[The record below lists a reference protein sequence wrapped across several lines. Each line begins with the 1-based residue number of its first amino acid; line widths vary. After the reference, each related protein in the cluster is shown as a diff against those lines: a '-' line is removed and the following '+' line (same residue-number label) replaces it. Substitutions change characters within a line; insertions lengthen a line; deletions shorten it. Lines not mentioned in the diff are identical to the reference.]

1 MAHLVVEDLVV
12 EYVSDGYTIRALDR
26 LSFGADT
33 GELVVLLGP
42 SGSGKTSLLSCL
54 AGILTPT
61 SGSIRF
67 GGQAVSEL
75 RGEALTQYRRS
86 QVGIVFQA
94 FNLIPSATA
103 RENVAIPL
111 LLAGRRRAPSV
122 ARADQLLRVVSLS
135 DRARTK
141 PGKLSGGQQQRV
153 ALARALA
160 LDPPMML
167 ADEPTANLDYVN
179 AESIIGLLRN
189 LRSEG
194 RLIIVSTH
202 DQRMV
207 PIADRV
213 VQMVAEPA
221 AASGLAQRVE
231 YTAGERI
238 FEQGARGEWIYVI
251 ESGKVEIVRT
261 LADGRETRLAV
272 LGPGQYFGDLAPL
285 MGTPRSA
292 AALAKTDV
300 VVTVLGVRAFRE
312 QLLGQPAVPV
322 ADGAVTIDLTEL
334 EGSKGRR
341 VAGNAASRAKGSG
354 SARRAAPRMNR
365 RPVGRE

>member
-1 MAHLVVEDLVV
+1 VVEDLVV
-12 EYVSDGYTIRALDR
+12 DYVSDGYTIRALDR
-26 LSFGADT
+26 LSFEADM

-61 SGSIRF
+61 SGTIRF
-67 GGQAVSEL
+67 GEQTVTAL
-75 RGEALTQYRRS
+75 RGEPLTRYRRG

-103 RENVAIPL
+103 RENVAAPL
-111 LLAGRRRAPSV
+111 LLAGRRQAASL
-122 ARADQLLRVVSLS
+122 ARGDELLRVVGLA
-135 DRARTK
+135 DRARAK

-160 LDPPMML
+160 LDPPMLL

-213 VQMVAEPA
+213 VRMVAEPA
-221 AASGLAQRVE
+221 AASALSQRVK
-231 YTAGERI
+231 YAAGERI
-238 FEQGARGEWIYVI
+238 FEQGARGELVYAIDA
-251 ESGKVEIVRT
+251 GQVEIVRT
-261 LADGRETRLAV
+261 LADGRVTRLAV

-292 AALAKTDV
+292 SAVARTDV
-300 VVTVLGVRAFRE
+300 TLTALGIRAFRE
-312 QLLGQPAVPV
+312 QVLGQSAVPV
-322 ADGAVTIDLTEL
+322 TEGAVTLDLTAL
-334 EGSKGRR
+334 EGAKGRQR
-341 VAGNAASRAKGSG
+341 APAPAGRAAGNGASRGEGSG
-354 SARRAAPRMNR
+354 PPRRRAPRA
-365 RPVGRE
+365 